1 MAANKPQEESV
12 MAQNPAS
19 GYLPGD
25 PRYGLSGEPLRQYYR
40 QKPAQWMIIAWDAAG
55 KAGVRAAHLAAQ
67 KDYARALGE
76 RLIGYG
82 HIVSDDGSAVHATTW
97 FVQLDDRA
105 AAEAFVAHDPLNRA
119 GVYDKTD
126 IRRWSNSFLKRAA
139 DYQRKGMQQ
148 YLCTGSKIPDAPDF
162 FARHL
167 HAHESYFKE
176 YEASFIF
183 RGPLRSPDGT
193 ENVGTALLLELPD
206 RAAADHFWYN
216 EPFAANG
223 GYQQDSRIYRWTFGD

>member
-1 MAANKPQEESV
+1 
-12 MAQNPAS
+12 MAQSPAG

-25 PRYGLSGEPLRQYYR
+25 PRYGLTGESLRQYYR
-40 QKPAQWMIIAWDAAG
+40 EKPAQWMIMAWDGAG
-55 KAGVRAAHLAAQ
+55 KASVRAAHTAAQ
-67 KDYARALGE
+67 KDYAKALGE

-82 HIVSDDGSAVHATTW
+82 HIVSDDASATLATTW
-97 FVQLDDRA
+97 FVQLDSRS
-105 AAEAFVAHDPLNRA
+105 AAEAFIAADPLNRA
-119 GVYDKTD
+119 GVYERTD

-139 DYQRKGMQQ
+139 DFKRRSMQQ
-148 YLCTGSKIPDAPDF
+148 YLCTGSKISDAAPF

-167 HAHESYFKE
+167 HAHESYFKQ
-176 YEASFIF
+176 YDDSFIF

-206 RAAADHFWYN
+206 RAAAERFWMN

-223 GYQQDSRIYRWTFGD
+223 GYEADSRIYRWEFGD

>member
-1 MAANKPQEESV
+1 MSED
-12 MAQNPAS
+12 S

-25 PRYGLSGEPLRQYYR
+25 PRYGLSGDTLRRYYR
-40 QKPAQWMIIAWDAAG
+40 EKPAQWMIIAWDRPGQAAT
-55 KAGVRAAHLAAQ
+55 RAANIAAQ
-67 KDYARALGE
+67 KDYASALGE

-82 HIVSDDGSAVHATTW
+82 HLMSDDASATLATTW
-97 FVQLDDRA
+97 FVELGDRA
-105 AAEAFVAHDPLNRA
+105 AAEAFVANDPLSCA
-119 GVYDKTD
+119 GVYERTD
-126 IRRWSNSFLKRAA
+126 IRRWSNSFLKRAG

-148 YLCTGSKIPDAPDF
+148 YLCTGSKISDAPF

-167 HAHESYFKE
+167 HAHESYFKQ
-176 YEASFIF
+176 YGDSFIF

-206 RAAADHFWYN
+206 RAAAEHFWMN

-223 GYQQDSRIYRWTFGD
+223 GYQEDSRIYRWQFGD

>member
-1 MAANKPQEESV
+1 MASSTEE
-12 MAQNPAS
+12 S

-25 PRYGLSGEPLRQYYR
+25 PRYGLSGDALRHYYR
-40 QKPAQWMIIAWDAAG
+40 QKPAQWAILAWDAVG
-55 KAGVRAAHLAAQ
+55 KAGLRASNITAQ

-82 HIVSDDGSAVHATTW
+82 HIVSDDGSETLATTW
-97 FVQLDDRA
+97 FVQLDDRS
-105 AAEAFVAHDPLNRA
+105 AAEAFIANDPLSRA
-119 GVYDKTD
+119 GVYGKTD

-148 YLCTGSKIPDAPDF
+148 YLCTGSKIAGAASF

-167 HAHESYFKE
+167 HAHETYFKN
-176 YEASFIF
+176 YDDSFIF
-183 RGPLRSPDGT
+183 RGPLRSPDGAD
-193 ENVGTALLLELPD
+193 NVGTALLLELPD
-206 RAAADHFWYN
+206 RAAAEHFWMN

-223 GYQQDSRIYRWTFGD
+223 GYRNDSRIYRWVFGD

>member
-1 MAANKPQEESV
+1 
-12 MAQNPAS
+12 MAQGTAG

-25 PRYGLSGEPLRQYYR
+25 PRYGLSGETLRQYYR
-40 QKPAQWMIIAWDAAG
+40 EKPAQWVIFGWDRAG
-55 KAGVRAAHLAAQ
+55 QAGARAANIAAQ
-67 KDYARALGE
+67 KDYARVLDE

-82 HIVSDDGSAVHATTW
+82 HIVSDDASETLATTW
-97 FVQLDDRA
+97 FVQLDNQD
-105 AAEAFVAHDPLNRA
+105 AAEAFVSADPLNRA
-119 GVYDKTD
+119 GVYERTD
-126 IRRWSNSFLKRAA
+126 IRRWSNSFLRRAA
-139 DYQRKGMQQ
+139 NYQRKGMQQ
-148 YLCTGSKIPDAPDF
+148 YFCTGSKIPDAAPF

-167 HAHESYFKE
+167 HAHESYFRQ

-206 RAAADHFWYN
+206 RAAAEKFWMN

-223 GYQQDSRIYRWTFGD
+223 GYQDDSRIYRWEFGD

>member
-1 MAANKPQEESV
+1 
-12 MAQNPAS
+12 MAQSGAG

-25 PRYGLSGEPLRQYYR
+25 PRYGLSGETLRQYYR
-40 QKPAQWMIIAWDAAG
+40 EKPAQWVIFAWDGAG
-55 KAGVRAAHLAAQ
+55 KAGVRAAHIAAQ

-82 HIVSDDGSAVHATTW
+82 HIVSDDASATLATTW

-105 AAEAFVAHDPLNRA
+105 AAEAFVANDPLNRA
-119 GVYDKTD
+119 GACERTD
-126 IRRWSNSFLKRAA
+126 IRRWSNSFLRRAA
-139 DYQRKGMQQ
+139 DYRRKGMQQ
-148 YLCTGSKIPDAPDF
+148 YFCTGSKIPDAAPF

-167 HAHESYFKE
+167 QAHESYFKQ

-193 ENVGTALLLELPD
+193 DNVGTALLLELPD
-206 RAAADHFWYN
+206 RAAAENFWMN
-216 EPFAANG
+216 EPFAAHG
-223 GYQQDSRIYRWTFGD
+223 GYQADSRIYRWVFGD

>member
-1 MAANKPQEESV
+1 
-12 MAQNPAS
+12 MAQDPAR

-25 PRYGLSGEPLRQYYR
+25 PRFGLSGEPLRQYYR
-40 QKPAQWMIIAWDAAG
+40 QKPAQWMIIAWDAVG
-55 KAGVRAAHLAAQ
+55 KADLRAAHSAAQ
-67 KDYARALGE
+67 KDYARAIGE

-82 HIVSDDGSAVHATTW
+82 HIVSDDASAVRATTW

-105 AAEAFVAHDPLNRA
+105 AAETFVANDPVGRA

-139 DYQRKGMQQ
+139 DYKRKRMQQ
-148 YLCTGSKIPDAPDF
+148 YLCTGSKIPDAAAF

-167 HAHESYFKE
+167 HAHESYFKT

-193 ENVGTALLLELPD
+193 DNVGTALLLELPD
-206 RAAADHFWYN
+206 RAAAERFWNN

-223 GYQQDSRIYRWTFGD
+223 GYQEDSRIYRWVFGDQP